1 MAQQQLKG
9 KTAIVTGS
17 AKAAGIGAA
26 AATALAEQGAN
37 VSSRSSEQIRTCID
51 G

>member
-9 KTAIVTGS
+9 KTAIVTG
-17 AKAAGIGAA
+17 AGKPNGIGAA
-26 AATALAEQGAN
+26 SSIALAEQGAN
-37 VSSRSSEQIRTCID
+37 VSLLLPLACLFN